1 MTAAVGSSMTE
12 PPASSHWSDEY
23 LRRGLKYQAG
33 VFECTGL
40 VEMMRR
46 EVFGHA
52 LALPTGSLVATER
65 STLIAR
71 HMTDFVVPT
80 NDPQDGDGV
89 LLMSRGRSQHIGLY
103 CQIAG
108 EGWVIHNL
116 HHWNVTRHR
125 VRELRKWHMTIE
137 GYYQWI

>member
-1 MTAAVGSSMTE
+1 MTE
-12 PPASSHWSDEY
+12 PPAPTHWSDDY

-40 VEMMRR
+40 VELIRR